1 MISFKSSSIH
11 TFSGDNNPGILK
23 KLFWLIINLIRN
35 NFFSLNKDL
44 SLKLLYQNTP
54 DISANL
60 KKIDKTFSPSRK
72 LADLYWLS
80 LPTNEIIKTLGK
92 VKVLD
97 IGCGNGIYYYLLK
110 DIFGENLE
118 SYTGFD
124 KKLRIPNE
132 LKNEKNVEFI
142 EDDVKNLSKLTNNY
156 NFIISNSFIEHIDE
170 DLKMFEDLKIIEKN
184 NNPTLQLH
192 IFPARACLF
201 TYLAH
206 GIRQYSVESVSKI
219 SKIFND
225 DKTKKFLIGLGSK
238 NISSLHFKEF
248 TIKKIF
254 RIKDL
259 MQKNNYDLY
268 LKKFQDSYKKD
279 LLLDKKDK
287 IYNANFY
294 ALILQTNFTKDLDY
308 N

>member
-1 MISFKSSSIH
+1 MISFKSSSVH
-11 TFSGDNNPGILK
+11 TISGDNNPGILK
-23 KLFWLIINLIRN
+23 KIFWLAINFIRN
-35 NFFSLNKDL
+35 NFFSLRKDL
-44 SLKLLYQNTP
+44 NLKLLCQNTP
-54 DISANL
+54 NISTEL

-72 LADLYWLS
+72 LTDIYWLS
-80 LPTNEIIKTLGK
+80 LPSDEI
-92 VKVLD
+92 VKVLGKIKVLD
-97 IGCGNGIYYYLLK
+97 VGCGNGIYYQLLK

-124 KKLRIPNE
+124 KKLRIPPE

-142 EDDVKNLSKLTNNY
+142 EDDVKNLSKFVNNY
-156 NFIISNSFIEHIDE
+156 NFIISNSFLEHIDE

-192 IFPARACLF
+192 IFPARACLY

-206 GIRQYSVESVSKI
+206 GIRQYSVGSVTKI
-219 SKIFND
+219 SKIFNN

-238 NISSLHFKEF
+238 NITSLHFREF
-248 TIKKIF
+248 TLKKIF
-254 RIKDL
+254 RLKNLI
-259 MQKNNYDLY
+259 QKNNHDLY
-268 LKKFQDSYKKD
+268 LKKFQNSYKKD
-279 LLLDKKDK
+279 LLLSKKDR